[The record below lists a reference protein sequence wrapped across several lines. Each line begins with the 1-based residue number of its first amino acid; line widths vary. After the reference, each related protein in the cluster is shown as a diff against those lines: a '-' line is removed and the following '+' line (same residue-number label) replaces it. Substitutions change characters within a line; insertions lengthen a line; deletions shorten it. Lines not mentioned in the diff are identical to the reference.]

1 MPAGRSQLPDF
12 RYATHTHL
20 TPSSL
25 TPSHSLP
32 THLHTHTHTHVHHHT
47 LTLTLLTHTHSPSH
61 IYTHTHAPHTLTL
74 TLLTHTHSSSHIYT
88 PHTLTPHT
96 PHIPSPTLTLLIPL
110 THTLT
115 DLPLQL
121 NHAKFEFN
129 GATGYIL
136 KPWVMLTEKTRG
148 GAFNPFTQS
157 KLEDIVPAKLSIK
170 VIPERVIFPTRCM
183 QSPTR
188 FDQ

>member
-1 MPAGRSQLPDF
+1 MPAGCSQLPNF
-12 RYATHTHL
+12 RYATHSL
-20 TPSSL
+20 ITPSPTLTHPHIPSHPHTHTPPTHPH
-25 TPSHSLP
+25 TPSHTP
-32 THLHTHTHTHVHHHT
+32 TTPHTFTLLTHTPSPI
-47 LTLTLLTHTHSPSH
+47 LTLLTH
-61 IYTHTHAPHTLTL
+61 
-74 TLLTHTHSSSHIYT
+74 
-88 PHTLTPHT
+88 
-96 PHIPSPTLTLLIPL
+96 PHIPSPTLTLLTPPNTPHHPHTPL
-110 THTLT
+110 PTHTLTHPHTPHTLHTLHTHTLT

-170 VIPERVIFPTRCM
+170 VRHGLVVGGGL
-183 QSPTR
+183 
-188 FDQ
+188 

>member
-1 MPAGRSQLPDF
+1 MPAGCSQLPNF
-12 RYATHTHL
+12 RYATHSLITHTLITHTL
-20 TPSSL
+20 TFLLTHTHTHHPPILTLLLTHPPHL
-25 TPSHSLP
+25 TPSHSHTHPHPSSHSSLTHTYPHPPSPSSHPP
-32 THLHTHTHTHVHHHT
+32 THTYPHTPLSPTHT
-47 LTLTLLTHTHSPSH
+47 LTH
-61 IYTHTHAPHTLTL
+61 PH
-74 TLLTHTHSSSHIYT
+74 T
-88 PHTLTPHT
+88 PHTLHT
-96 PHIPSPTLTLLIPL
+96 LH

-170 VIPERVIFPTRCM
+170 VRHGLVVGGGL
-183 QSPTR
+183 
-188 FDQ
+188 